1 MVDLVKK
8 HFVRLVCENE
18 ISRED
23 IMDFFDVVQSVVPT
37 KVFSSYDGS
46 GNQVKAEV
54 VQYDS
59 EGVEVYEVLVQED
72 ITAEEG
78 DEIAN
83 ILLAELNVENWDF
96 EASTEY

>member
-1 MVDLVKK
+1 
-8 HFVRLVCENE
+8 
-18 ISRED
+18 
-23 IMDFFDVVQSVVPT
+23 MDFFDVVQSVVPT